1 MTAMR
6 PKSSM
11 STIFEDQNFSKDM
24 LSVSKPENNMKVTKM
39 SSMGSEDLDDFA
51 NYETRP
57 QL

>member
-11 STIFEDQNFSKDM
+11 STIFEDQNVSKDM
-24 LSVSKPENNMKVTKM
+24 LSVNKPDNMKVTKM